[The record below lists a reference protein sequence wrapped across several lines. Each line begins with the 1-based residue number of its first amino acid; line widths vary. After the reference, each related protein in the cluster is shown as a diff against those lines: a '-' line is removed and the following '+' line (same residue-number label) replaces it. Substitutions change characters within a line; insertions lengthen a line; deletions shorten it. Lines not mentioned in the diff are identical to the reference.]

1 MIEVRNEINVR
12 VNSRR
17 VFRKCGATDENEK
30 EKTNTD
36 WTARLDEQSV
46 TFSMPIKKTSKRKF
60 RLVNVACDR
69 ATTRGQ

>member
-12 VNSRR
+12 VNSWR
-17 VFRKCGATDENEK
+17 VFRKCGATEK

-36 WTARLDEQSV
+36 WTARLDEQRV

-69 ATTRGQ
+69 DRTRGQWRG